1 MKKKKQ
7 RKTNKRPN
15 KNFQINEKEKKE
27 RKTDKVCE
35 RKETS
40 ERWFRVKNVE

>member
-1 MKKKKQ
+1 MK
-7 RKTNKRPN
+7 RK
-15 KNFQINEKEKKE
+15 KKE

-40 ERWFRVKNVE
+40 ESWFRVKNVE